1 MGESSWPRRLTAA
14 LFFTNDSG
22 PMYVA
27 DSRAYRPLPCLGQS
41 NVKFHHP
48 LGKYSRAISSWD
60 MPMGPEHVNKN
71 IKSGNYVPLDKITVE
86 EVIAAGEEALRNAGC

>member
-1 MGESSWPRRLTAA
+1 
-14 LFFTNDSG
+14 
-22 PMYVA
+22 MYVA
-27 DSRAYRPLPCLGQS
+27 DSRVVPTIAMFGPS
-41 NVKFHHP
+41 NAKFHHP